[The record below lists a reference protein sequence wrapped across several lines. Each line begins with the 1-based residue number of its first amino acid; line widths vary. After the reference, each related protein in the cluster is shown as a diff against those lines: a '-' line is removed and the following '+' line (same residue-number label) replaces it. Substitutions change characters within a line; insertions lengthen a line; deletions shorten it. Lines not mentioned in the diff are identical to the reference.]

1 MCNGHTAIT
10 GIGRSDAQ
18 KIWYLAL
25 TAYMTSTTNYAA
37 ARVATVNAST
47 ELFGANSTQT
57 NAVKAAWSAV
67 SVN

>member
-1 MCNGHTAIT
+1 M
-10 GIGRSDAQ
+10 
-18 KIWYLAL
+18 